1 MKISGILL
9 LALSLFSLGANA
21 QGRAGQLS
29 LIPRV
34 GFSLTRLSNDY
45 LQIVASDLEKVDQR
59 LKPAVEGGFDVEYM
73 ATSFIGITA
82 GAKYS
87 LQGAK
92 FKDFSKVY
100 TDLPS
105 LKEGHNRFVNFS
117 RAATDLHYI
126 QVPLMLHIYP
136 CKGLSIDAGIQYGY
150 LISAKESFNYVIC
163 DLDTKDNKV
172 TGYYDYTTEG
182 LKSLSDGDDKYRKY
196 RETATDNYKRN
207 DFSIPVG
214 ISYET
219 DDVILSLRYNIGL
232 TDISKE
238 MEKMR
243 NQVFSLSI
251 GYRIPLLGN

>member
-163 DLDTKDNKV
+163 DLDTKNNKV
-172 TGYYDYTTEG
+172 TGYYEYTAEG

-214 ISYET
+214 ISYEYMNVCLDT
-219 DDVILSLRYNIGL
+219 RYNIGVTKIADFDDAGCNSVFQL
-232 TDISKE
+232 TLGYK
-238 MEKMR
+238 
-243 NQVFSLSI
+243 FSL
-251 GYRIPLLGN
+251 

>member
-1 MKISGILL
+1 M
-9 LALSLFSLGANA
+9 
-21 QGRAGQLS
+21 
-29 LIPRV
+29 
-34 GFSLTRLSNDY
+34 
-45 LQIVASDLEKVDQR
+45 
-59 LKPAVEGGFDVEYM
+59 
-73 ATSFIGITA
+73 
-82 GAKYS
+82 
-87 LQGAK
+87 
-92 FKDFSKVY
+92 
-100 TDLPS
+100 
-105 LKEGHNRFVNFS
+105 
-117 RAATDLHYI
+117 
-126 QVPLMLHIYP
+126 
-136 CKGLSIDAGIQYGY
+136 
-150 LISAKESFNYVIC
+150 
-163 DLDTKDNKV
+163 
-172 TGYYDYTTEG
+172 TGYYDYTAEG